1 MNDIC
6 PQLLWVIIYATLEDG
21 IEHPNQLAARCD
33 DGLIALKR
41 ILPPGREV
49 FIHITELGVALN
61 HGQHDLKQ
69 NLPQLFSA
77 RLLMKL
83 LP

>member
-6 PQLLWVIIYATLEDG
+6 PQLLWVIIHATLEDG
-21 IEHPNQLAARCD
+21 IEHPNQLAGRCD

-61 HGQHDLKQ
+61 LGQHDLKQ